1 MDFMTIICD
10 LKNSSRLENRTAVQY
25 RLIDTLKEV
34 NQCFAASIKVPFIIT
49 MGDEW
54 QGLLNSSS
62 DYSSILNY
70 FHQNLEGIDF
80 YCGIGLGPVTVH
92 DFELTVN
99 QLDGPSF
106 YKARRAIRLAK
117 RFDYS
122 LVFIQ

>member
-1 MDFMTIICD
+1 LDFITVICD

-25 RLIDTLKEV
+25 LLIDTLKEA
-34 NQCFAASIKVPFIIT
+34 NQRFSSSIAAPFIIT
-49 MGDEW
+49 VGDEW

-70 FHQNLEGIDF
+70 FHHNLEEIDF
-80 YCGIGLGPVTVH
+80 YCGIGLGPITVH
-92 DFELTVN
+92 NFELTVN